1 MTDAPPL
8 ARDGFGPEAD
18 WLPCGL
24 LLTDL
29 DGQILAANATLLRWL
44 GQPASALIGQRRF
57 PQLLAMPGQIYW
69 KTDLWPKLCAQGHL
83 DGVTLPLPD
92 AAGGGLRHCLLS
104 AQLSRDAGRIG
115 FVLFDAA
122 RAHLRDQDQARAGV
136 LAQLRMRWLAQIE
149 RMAGVGAFALDPET
163 GEIEASDRVFEML
176 GLPAAAGLTLEQL
189 LARFVSGKVRA
200 AIRDDLAQLTHLQ
213 ATVEHEAVL
222 STPAG
227 VLRRVQLQA
236 EAEWLGG
243 QMTRIA
249 GVLHDITR
257 MQEDQQRLWQAA
269 NIDELTGLANRRL
282 FHRRLQGALGGGPF
296 ALVLLDIDDFNA
308 VNDLLGAD
316 TADAALREVAVRL
329 AGLVGAAGLAAR
341 LGGDEFALLLPAAD
355 ADAAAEGLAQAVLA
369 ALAQPLDVAATV
381 LTACIGMASFP
392 ADAADA
398 EGLLRC
404 ARQALA
410 EVKTVRP
417 GSAAFL
423 RGPLRARFEGR
434 RSAIAFVQE
443 AAREGRILAWYQ
455 PKVRLDSRRIVG
467 YEALARIRAA
477 DGTICGPEVW
487 GAALDDVD
495 CARLVDGNVLDAVLA
510 DLKRDAARLMRV
522 GVNFSEA
529 SLRGMDFAE
538 QILALI
544 EARGLSP
551 ALIELEVVET
561 VLLGQRSEVLARG
574 FARLRAQGMRIALDD
589 FGTGFAS
596 LSHLRDLPIDRI
608 KLDKSFVMGLAG
620 DHRNAPILRA
630 ILDLAAVLGLETVAE
645 GVESEKAAVY
655 LRGLGCLE
663 GQGFRFGPARPLEML
678 PAAGS
683 RP

>member
-8 ARDGFGPEAD
+8 AQDGFGPEAD

-69 KTDLWPKLCAQGHL
+69 KTDLWPKLRAQGHL

-282 FHRRLQGALGGGPF
+282 FHRRLQGALGGGAF
-296 ALVLLDIDDFNA
+296 ALVLLDIDDFTA

-355 ADAAAEGLAQAVLA
+355 ADAAAERLAQAVLA
-369 ALAQPLDVAATV
+369 ALAQPLEVAATV
-381 LTACIGMASFP
+381 LTACIGLASFP

-574 FARLRAQGMRIALDD
+574 FSRLRAQGMRIALDD

-663 GQGFRFGPARPLEML
+663 GQGFRFGPARPLGML
-678 PAAGS
+678 PAAGN